1 MCAEEVVEFSIVP
14 RIDEVHKFME
24 HYVFYAGLL
33 GFVEVVV
40 QRYDSFLSVA
50 ASPEC
55 FHLSDLYQVCHR
67 T

>member
-1 MCAEEVVEFSIVP
+1 MYSRSRRILYCAPRRLSAQVMEYDEF
-14 RIDEVHKFME
+14 
-24 HYVFYAGLL
+24 YTGLL
-33 GFVEVVV
+33 GFVEAVV